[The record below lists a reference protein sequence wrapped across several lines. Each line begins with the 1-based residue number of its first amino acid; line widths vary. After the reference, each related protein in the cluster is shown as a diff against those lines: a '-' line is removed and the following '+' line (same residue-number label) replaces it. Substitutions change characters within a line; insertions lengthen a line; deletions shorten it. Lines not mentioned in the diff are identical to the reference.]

1 MIYIISK
8 NNIAIRIS
16 DERLR
21 HISNNHPETFGEN
34 KKITET
40 VEDPD
45 IILEGDFGELLA
57 VRKYDKTPIS
67 ENKYLIVVYKEI
79 SSNDG
84 FILTA
89 YFSRKISKRRKIL
102 WKR

>member
-1 MIYIISK
+1 M
-8 NNIAIRIS
+8 
-16 DERLR
+16 
-21 HISNNHPETFGEN
+21 FGEN

-40 VEDPD
+40 IEDPD

-57 VRKYDKTPIS
+57 IRKYDKTPIS

-79 SSNDG
+79 KLNDG

-89 YFSRKISKRRKIL
+89 YFSRKTSKRRKIL